1 MFKRAVAVEYLQTG
15 VPRTE
20 IAMKYGLPN
29 VQLVS
34 TWVSN
39 CLTPLEIQ
47 TKCVELHTVKCG
59 VMQALPQTEKLDGV
73 AVAHPVLYGKAR
85 VIAVTVAGNIGQRY
99 ILVAVILGVDAYID
113 SFHVQYIVFY
123 FTHCLVLC
131 FKFIS
136 IVVGSAVIWQFLSPS
151 YSARYLL
158 FRFDSYLRLSFSI
171 LQK

>member
-1 MFKRAVAVEYLQTG
+1 MFKSAVAVEYLQTG

-73 AVAHPVLYGKAR
+73 AVAHP
-85 VIAVTVAGNIGQRY
+85 
-99 ILVAVILGVDAYID
+99 
-113 SFHVQYIVFY
+113 S
-123 FTHCLVLC
+123 
-131 FKFIS
+131 
-136 IVVGSAVIWQFLSPS
+136 
-151 YSARYLL
+151 
-158 FRFDSYLRLSFSI
+158 LR
-171 LQK
+171 